1 VPLTV
6 DLEHFRARL
15 LQDWLT
21 EATAAY
27 WVHRAYQFQEA
38 APKPGDFPGQAS
50 RTQLAEAR
58 RRCQAIALACRRRAQ
73 LIMDGRPEEISR
85 EVIDAIHEGT

>member
-1 VPLTV
+1 MITI

-15 LQDWLT
+15 LQDCLT

-38 APKPGDFPGQAS
+38 APKPGDFHGQAT
-50 RTQLAEAR
+50 RAQLAEAR
-58 RRCQAIALACRRRAQ
+58 GRCLAIALACRRRAQ

-85 EVIDAIHEGT
+85 EVLDALDEVS